1 MRWFNQLDPRINKR
15 AFTGEEELRLLAAH
29 QAYGNKW
36 ALISSLFPGRTDNAV
51 KNHWHVIMARR
62 TRESQRQRQQPP
74 PTPSRDAKMMVSSS
88 YRYNHS
94 EILGHVAKG
103 SFVNEE
109 GYEDDDASAVSTCT
123 TELSLTP
130 PSSTHQPRFLN
141 YDYTL
146 GSGNIL
152 FVCLFYCFYY
162 LFFFSFENK
171 LFS

>member
-15 AFTGEEELRLLAAH
+15 SFTEEEELRLLAAH

-36 ALISSLFPGRTDNAV
+36 ALISRLFPGRTDNAV

-74 PTPSRDAKMMVSSS
+74 PTPLGDAKMTVSSS
-88 YRYNHS
+88 YRYNQS
-94 EILGHVAKG
+94 EVFGQVAEG
-103 SFVNEE
+103 SFVNGEDD
-109 GYEDDDASAVSTCT
+109 EDDDGSAVSTCT

-141 YDYTL
+141 YGYTL

-152 FVCLFYCFYY
+152 FVCLNYYFYY
-162 LFFFSFENK
+162 LFFC
-171 LFS
+171 LF